1 MYTNNY
7 IRKENYRLNNCC
19 SHMLCHNSPN
29 QIYCPYFYYY
39 SYNNSHMNSRS
50 SKIDRDDNNHPD
62 PTPNIYKFKN
72 NFNIYLQKTEL
83 HD

>member
-1 MYTNNY
+1 
-7 IRKENYRLNNCC
+7 
-19 SHMLCHNSPN
+19 
-29 QIYCPYFYYY
+29 
-39 SYNNSHMNSRS
+39 MNSRS
-50 SKIDRDDNNHPD
+50 SKIDRDGNNHPD